1 MHSVC
6 IIKYDVEEP
15 ERQIEITPTPNL
27 MLSKITHY
35 NITYNMN
42 SMTVVVQA
50 RTLNFMKNILTFW
63 QQITK
68 FNTHNHLFYIHT
80 TIAG

>member
-6 IIKYDVEEP
+6 IINYDVEEP

-35 NITYNMN
+35 NIIYNMN

-68 FNTHNHLFYIHT
+68 FNTHNHPFYIHT
-80 TIAG
+80 TTAG